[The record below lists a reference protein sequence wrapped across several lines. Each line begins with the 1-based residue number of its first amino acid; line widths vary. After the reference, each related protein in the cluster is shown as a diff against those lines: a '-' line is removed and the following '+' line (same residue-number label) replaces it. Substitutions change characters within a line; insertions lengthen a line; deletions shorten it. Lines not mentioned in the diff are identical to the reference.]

1 MKGIISRCFLLLSA
15 SVGYVY
21 SFDVSNR
28 EFYSILEG
36 YYSGKIEELSK
47 KNDEDSYI
55 YMFNEFKEKLGEMSP
70 GIKQYFNNLVDYQIA
85 RLLQNK
91 EGRKN
96 SSKSY
101 SVLKATKK
109 SLLELIASIDFKGLE
124 RVIQSDIYRVL
135 GDVNLMLLRY
145 AGGAALSKLANE
157 TRKYFEKSLKINSKN
172 SFANTS
178 IASWY
183 LYAPRIAGGDP
194 NKTLSFAQLGLK
206 HGQTDVEK
214 YFAYIWI
221 SQAYFLLKNEKESL
235 KYILRAGE
243 IFPNGAF
250 HKMVLEQNKGGNLFM
265 DFPIKN

>member
-1 MKGIISRCFLLLSA
+1 MREISCCFLLLTF
-15 SVGYVY
+15 SVVCVY
-21 SFDVSNR
+21 SFDVSSR
-28 EFYSILEG
+28 KFYGILEG

-47 KNDEDSYI
+47 KNDEDAYI
-55 YMFNEFKEKLGEMSP
+55 YRFGKFKETLSEMSS
-70 GIKQYFNNLVDYQIA
+70 GIKSYFVNLVDYQIA

-91 EGRKN
+91 EGRRN

-101 SVLKATKK
+101 SVLKSTQK
-109 SLLELIASIDFKGLE
+109 SLLELIESKDFKGLE
-124 RVIQSDIYRVL
+124 KTIQSDIYRIL

-145 AGGAALSKLANE
+145 AGGAALSRLANE
-157 TRKYFEKSLKINSKN
+157 ARKYFEKSLKINSKN

-183 LYAPRIAGGDP
+183 LYAPRVAGGDP
-194 NKTLSFAQLGLK
+194 NKTLSFAQLGFK

-214 YFAYIWI
+214 YFANIWI
-221 SQAYFLLKNEKESL
+221 SQAHFLLKNEKESL
-235 KYILRAGE
+235 KYILKAGE

-250 HKMVLEQNKGGNLFM
+250 YKMVLEQNKVGNLFM

>member
-1 MKGIISRCFLLLSA
+1 MKGISHYFLLLFI
-15 SVGYVY
+15 SVGYIY

-28 EFYSILEG
+28 EFYGILEG
-36 YYSGKIEELSK
+36 YYSGKIEKLSK
-47 KNDEDSYI
+47 RNDEDAYI
-55 YMFNEFKEKLGEMSP
+55 YRLNKFKETLGEMNP
-70 GIKQYFNNLVDYQIA
+70 GVRLYFINLIDYQIA

-91 EGRKN
+91 EGKKN

-101 SVLKATKK
+101 SVLKSTQK

-124 RVIQSDIYRVL
+124 KTIQSDIYRVL

-157 TRKYFEKSLKINSKN
+157 TRKYFEKSLKINGKN

-183 LYAPRIAGGDP
+183 LYAPRVAGGDP
-194 NKTLSFAQLGLK
+194 NKTLSFAQLGFK
-206 HGQTDVEK
+206 HGQTNVEK
-214 YFAYIWI
+214 YFANIWI

-250 HKMVLEQNKGGNLFM
+250 HKMVLEQNKSGNLFM

>member
-1 MKGIISRCFLLLSA
+1 MKRISYCFLLLTLSIF
-15 SVGYVY
+15 YVY

-28 EFYSILEG
+28 EFYEILEG
-36 YYSGKIEELSK
+36 YYSGKIEEFSK
-47 KNDEDSYI
+47 KNGEDAYI
-55 YMFNEFKEKLGEMSP
+55 FRLNKFKDTLGDEMSS
-70 GIKQYFNNLVDYQIA
+70 GNKSYFINLADYQIA

-91 EGRKN
+91 EGRRN

-101 SVLKATKK
+101 SVLKSTKK
-109 SLLELIASIDFKGLE
+109 SLLELIASTDFKGLE
-124 RVIQSDIYRVL
+124 KNIQSDIYRIL

-145 AGGAALSKLANE
+145 AGGATLSKLANE
-157 TRKYFEKSLKINSKN
+157 ARKYFEKSLKINSKN
-172 SFANTS
+172 SLANTS

-183 LYAPRIAGGDP
+183 LYAPRIAGGDS

-206 HGQTDVEK
+206 YGQTDVEK
-214 YFAYIWI
+214 YFANIWI

-235 KYILRAGE
+235 KYVLKASE

-250 HKMVLEQNKGGNLFM
+250 HKIVLEQNKSGNLFM

>member
-1 MKGIISRCFLLLSA
+1 MKRIVHCFLLLTI
-15 SVGYVY
+15 SVVHIY
-21 SFDVSNR
+21 SFNVTSK

-36 YYSGKIEELSK
+36 YYSGKIEELST
-47 KNDEDSYI
+47 KNDEDAHI
-55 YMFNEFKEKLGEMSP
+55 DRFNKFKETLGEMNP
-70 GIKQYFNNLVDYQIA
+70 DIKSYFINLADYQIA

-101 SVLKATKK
+101 SVLKSIQK
-109 SLLELIASIDFKGLE
+109 SLLKLIASTNFKELE
-124 RVIQSDIYRVL
+124 KVVQSDIYRVL

-145 AGGAALSKLANE
+145 VGGAALSKLANE
-157 TRKYFEKSLKINSKN
+157 TRKYLEKSLKINSKN

-183 LYAPRIAGGDP
+183 LYAPRIAGGSP
-194 NKTLSFAQLGLK
+194 NKTLSFAQLGFK
-206 HGQTDVEK
+206 HAQTEVEK
-214 YFAYIWI
+214 YFANIWI

-235 KYILRAGE
+235 EYIFKASE
-243 IFPNGAF
+243 IFPNGTF
-250 HKMVLEQNKGGNLFM
+250 HQIVLEQNRGGNLFM

>member
-1 MKGIISRCFLLLSA
+1 MKKFYFYFLFSVINISYL
-15 SVGYVY
+15 Y
-21 SFDVSNR
+21 SFDSFNR
-28 EFYSILEG
+28 ELNEILED
-36 YYSGKIEELSK
+36 YYSGRADKLLI
-47 KNDEDSYI
+47 KNDEDVYVNR
-55 YMFNEFKEKLGEMSP
+55 FENFKETLRETNP
-70 GIKQYFNNLVDYQIA
+70 DIKSYFINLANYQIA

-109 SLLELIASIDFKGLE
+109 DLLEFIVSKDFESAEKI
-124 RVIQSDIYRVL
+124 VQSDVYRIL

-157 TRKYFEKSLKINSKN
+157 TRRYFEKSLEINSKN

-183 LYAPRIAGGDP
+183 LYAPRVAGGDP
-194 NKTLSFAQLGLK
+194 NKTLSFAQSGLK
-206 HGQTDVEK
+206 FSQTNVEK
-214 YFAYIWI
+214 YFANIWI
-221 SQAYFLLKNEKESL
+221 SQAYFLLRNAEESL
-235 KYILRAGE
+235 KYIVKAGD

-250 HKMVLEQNKGGNLFM
+250 HKMVLEQNKSGNLFM